1 MRCWYPK
8 WLRLCYFEGAFIL
21 QLDQIC
27 HAQFLLSISKTM
39 VTKATSTM
47 SFPSKA
53 WHLVATSLAPP
64 WVRWWK
70 RTSCLT
76 HPAQLRNWRG
86 SFPAML
92 RIHGA
97 PSRACGLPPGGWRY
111 GSVKKKRYFRWRD
124 RHFNFRLGRLGAVSG
139 WEDSPKMATWRQKKK
154 SHKSGWLRNDTTQGS
169 IFIWIWKELPRFPIC
184 PFRLLL

>member
-111 GSVKKKRYFRWRD
+111 GSVLKKRYFRWRV
-124 RHFNFRLGRLGAVSG
+124 HFYLNMEGTAKVSHLSISVVVVSSFNG
-139 WEDSPKMATWRQKKK
+139 GLFHNIINLHP
-154 SHKSGWLRNDTTQGS
+154 LYTQVVEQCR
-169 IFIWIWKELPRFPIC
+169 ILCI
-184 PFRLLL
+184 

>member
-76 HPAQLRNWRG
+76 HPAQLRNWWE
-86 SFPAML
+86 FPGHVENTWGPFKGL
-92 RIHGA
+92 RLAARWVKVRFGF
-97 PSRACGLPPGGWRY
+97 
-111 GSVKKKRYFRWRD
+111 KKKRYFRWRD
-124 RHFNFRLGRLGAVSG
+124 RQFNFRLGRLGAVLG
-139 WEDSPKMATWRQKKK
+139 WDSPKMATWRQQK

>member
-1 MRCWYPK
+1 
-8 WLRLCYFEGAFIL
+8 
-21 QLDQIC
+21 
-27 HAQFLLSISKTM
+27 M

-76 HPAQLRNWRG
+76 HPAQLRNWTG
-86 SFPAML
+86 EFPG
-92 RIHGA
+92 HVENTWGP

-111 GSVKKKRYFRWRD
+111 GSVKKKRYFRWSKPR
-124 RHFNFRLGRLGAVSG
+124 FKFRLGRLG
-139 WEDSPKMATWRQKKK
+139 WEASPKKWPRDVKKK
-154 SHKSGWLRNDTTQGS
+154 NHTNQVDEEMILPKDPFLSEYGRNCQG
-169 IFIWIWKELPRFPIC
+169 FPSVHFGC
-184 PFRLLL
+184 CCKLV